1 MARAAIG
8 EAEAVFV
15 SSISFFE
22 IAQKTR
28 IGNWPQM
35 EPFLDG
41 LPEMLASQGGSIAI
55 LSPEIVLRAG
65 AMPWKHR
72 DPFDRFLAATA
83 IHYALPLISADT
95 IFDGVIGR
103 VW

>member
-22 IAQKTR
+22 IAQMTR
-28 IGNWPQM
+28 IGKWPQM
-35 EPFLDG
+35 EPFRDR
-41 LPEMLASQGGSIAI
+41 LPEMPASQGGSIAI
-55 LSPEIVLRAG
+55 LSPGIALRAG
-65 AMPWKHR
+65 TAPRKHR
-72 DPFDRFLAATA
+72 GPFGRFLAATA